1 MNEIINKSN
10 KVMTVREVAE
20 AMGVSLDT
28 IKNCIRRIMPN
39 KMQHGKTTYLDE
51 KEVAFIS
58 KELKNNSQVL
68 NQLTYEPASRV
79 KNTTTELEVLSNALK
94 DKESH
99 TMTVKELAE
108 ELHVSKQT
116 IRNIV
121 QELFDPAKVL
131 WQVVNGANTLL
142 LTYEQAT
149 AIKLKLR
156 TRNNLKDNSIVSQI
170 GNDLE
175 FFALLKKRE
184 EEQKI
189 LDEYRDKRIA
199 ELKQRA
205 EIAENALNRIA
216 NGKGCYS
223 ISQTAK
229 ALKLPYGNITLFE
242 KLRSTQILNQDNT
255 PKQEQINNGNF
266 KVIVKYINDKVGNK
280 TVTLTTG
287 KGLVYLAKKFN
298 TEIDESIKADA

>member
-1 MNEIINKSN
+1 
-10 KVMTVREVAE
+10 MTVREVAE
-20 AMGVSLDT
+20 AMGVSKDT
-28 IKNCIRRIMPN
+28 VLNCIKRIMPN
-39 KMQHGKTTYLDE
+39 ILQHGKTTFLTE
-51 KEVAFIS
+51 TQVSLIS
-58 KELKNNSQVL
+58 KELKSNNTVTDR
-68 NQLTYEPASRV
+68 LTVEVSSTV

-131 WQVVNGANTLL
+131 WQVVNGANTLF

-229 ALKLPYGNITLFE
+229 ALKLPYG
-242 KLRSTQILNQDNT
+242 
-255 PKQEQINNGNF
+255 
-266 KVIVKYINDKVGNK
+266 KYHS
-280 TVTLTTG
+280 
-287 KGLVYLAKKFN
+287 F
-298 TEIDESIKADA
+298 

>member
-1 MNEIINKSN
+1 
-10 KVMTVREVAE
+10 MTVREVAE
-20 AMGVSLDT
+20 AMSVSLDT

-79 KNTTTELEVLSNALK
+79 KNTTTELEENR
-94 DKESH
+94 
-99 TMTVKELAE
+99 TITVKELAE

-131 WQVVNGANTLL
+131 WQVVNGGNTLL

-205 EIAENALNRIA
+205 EVAENALNRIA

-242 KLRSTQILNQDNT
+242 KLRNMQILNQDNT

-266 KVIVKYINDKVGNK
+266 NQVKKLI
-280 TVTLTTG
+280 
-287 KGLVYLAKKFN
+287 
-298 TEIDESIKADA
+298 